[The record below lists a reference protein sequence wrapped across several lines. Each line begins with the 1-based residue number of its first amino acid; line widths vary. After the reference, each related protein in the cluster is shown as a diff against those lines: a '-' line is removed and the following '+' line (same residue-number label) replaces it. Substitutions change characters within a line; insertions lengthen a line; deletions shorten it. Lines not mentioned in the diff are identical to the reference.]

1 MKNQET
7 IQNELIELCSEYP
20 NIHFDE
26 FDESSKYVGIYY
38 ARGIGEAIDEWDL
51 DTELAD
57 VTIYWDPKT
66 EEAELIIE
74 EYND

>member
-1 MKNQET
+1 MTKLERIENK
-7 IQNELIELCSEYP
+7 LLELCSEFP
-20 NIHFDE
+20 TIHFDE
-26 FDESSKYVGIYY
+26 LDESSKYAGVYY
-38 ARGIGEAIDEWDL
+38 ARGIGEAIDEWYL

-57 VTIYWDPKT
+57 VTIYWNPET